1 MNVQIVN
8 METTIVRRQE
18 VLRRTGKSKSTHY
31 DDIKKGL
38 FTKPVKIGSRAV
50 GWPATELAAINAA
63 RIAGNTDDEIRLLVI
78 DLEKTRQ
85 VGRWDG
91 RK

>member
-8 METTIVRRQE
+8 IETTILRRQE
-18 VLRRTGKSKSTHY
+18 VLRIRGKSKSTHY
-31 DDIKKGL
+31 DDVKKGL
-38 FTKPVKIGSRAV
+38 FTKPVKIGLRAV
-50 GWPATELAAINAA
+50 GWPANELAAINSA

-78 DLEKTRQ
+78 SLEELRQ
-85 VGRWDG
+85 DGRWGG

>member
-1 MNVQIVN
+1 MGI
-8 METTIVRRQE
+8 TICKLPA
-18 VLRRTGKSKSTHY
+18 VLQARGKSRSSHY
-31 DDIKKGL
+31 NDIKKGL
-38 FTKPVKIGSRAV
+38 FTKPVKLGLRAV
-50 GWPATELAAINAA
+50 GWPVTELAAINAA
-63 RIAGNTDDEIRLLVI
+63 YIGGNTDDEIRLLVI